1 MQISVTLPSGT
12 TVALEVDPAQ
22 SVADVLT
29 QLRQHLLLDGAND
42 GTADL
47 GPGRWVLGH
56 LGHPLADEGTL
67 HDQGVTDGA
76 VLDLRLDVTV
86 ADVVATATDATT
98 VTVSWSAHESAVD
111 GYTVRWSTDGGQ
123 TWSEPVTTR
132 ETTLTVPGL
141 TAETEYLVE
150 VDLVGGDGTAA
161 TTVTVATAA
170 LGSEGGGDGDGD
182 GSGDGDETGTGDG
195 SGDGTGDGTG
205 DGGEDGTGDGTGDG
219 DETGNG
225 EGTGDGTEQPPAPTH
240 PADPVATPAPIVPVA
255 TAPAVVAPAATSQ
268 PQPVAEA
275 TATATAGTVTA
286 TAAPVTPPAAP
297 AGTATME
304 IGLTTA
310 LLVAGVIAAARF
322 AKS

>member
-1 MQISVTLPSGT
+1 MQISVTLPSGA

-29 QLRQHLLLDGAND
+29 QLRQHLLLDGAGD

-47 GPGRWVLGH
+47 GPGRWVLAN

-86 ADVVATATDATT
+86 ADVAATATDATT

-150 VDLVGGDGTAA
+150 VDLGGGDGTAA

-170 LGSEGGGDGDGD
+170 LGSEGDGDGD
-182 GSGDGDETGTGDG
+182 GDG

-205 DGGEDGTGDGTGDG
+205 EGTEDGTGDGTGDG
-219 DETGNG
+219 DETGTG
-225 EGTGDGTEQPPAPTH
+225 EGTGDGTTDGTEQPPAPTD
-240 PADPVATPAPIVPVA
+240 PADPVATPAPIVPVVTA
-255 TAPAVVAPAATSQ
+255 PAVAAPAVVAVAPASQ
-268 PQPVAEA
+268 GQPVAEA